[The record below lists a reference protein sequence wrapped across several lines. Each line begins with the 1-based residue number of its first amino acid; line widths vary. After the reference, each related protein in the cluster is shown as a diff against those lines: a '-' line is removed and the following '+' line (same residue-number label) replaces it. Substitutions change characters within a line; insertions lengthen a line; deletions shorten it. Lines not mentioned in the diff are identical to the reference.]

1 MTSPAVRP
9 NTVRAMALL
18 GPPPSRTDVALA
30 GVLGAYALVEGILL
44 GSPAPLV
51 AAGVLAGLLLAW
63 RRRHPV
69 PVLGLSLVLVLLPG
83 LLDFESFESVLP
95 SRRSRSSSS
104 RSATATRGP
113 R

>member
-44 GSPAPLV
+44 GV
-51 AAGVLAGLLLAW
+51 AVHRAGLLPGWVGAGLPIAMVMAI
-63 RRRHPV
+63 V
-69 PVLGLSLVLVLLPG
+69 PAALG
-83 LLDFESFESVLP
+83 
-95 SRRSRSSSS
+95 SSAVTGAYLIAVGAGIV
-104 RSATATRGP
+104 RAATAGGGARATVARA
-113 R
+113 